1 MALGVRVRF
10 RSRDGSLQGERV
22 LRQMPVRLGR
32 NAMNDCALGHP
43 FISDFHAVLDLVD
56 DQLCVRDLN
65 SRNGVYDRNMARLP
79 AGRSI
84 PLSALGHTF
93 VVGRTVE
100 VWVETFE
107 ESRDIGQRASSFHG
121 AVLGNRAAMAGGWAG
136 SGDAVGSALGNA
148 LPARAPGVGSQGIVP
163 LPPLSIGERSWAS
176 APGLRCARG
185 RCARR
190 RQRQFARAVSL
201 AGRFRLRSSA
211 SRVARKSPIAPAPAS
226 GRRSPGGCRAQHA
239 ALVDERGDPRA
250 TRAPRA
256 RVVAGSGR
264 AARNDGRRRT
274 TGHQAARSGRSV
286 LSLLRTASRRPSG
299 PIADGAARRRL
310 GERASDR
317 TRGGPRDARGLAARL
332 AQPRLRRPRRDR
344 ERFVRRGHA
353 AGGDGRHGDARCR
366 MSARRDFARYHRTR
380 GQGGCGNGRGVRPV
394 PRAVAGLPRALR
406 PSRRRETARST
417 QSWAPIS
424 PPATESTSPAKAKP
438 GLERIA
444 RDLDPDP
451 RPRPRPRPPTSTPT
465 LVLSRPP
472 TSTR

>member
-163 LPPLSIGERSWAS
+163 LPPLSIGERSSGERPPAYVAPAAGAPAAGNASLPGLSPLPGAS
-176 APGLRCARG
+176 AFGLPPLASPGNRPSPPPQRLGAAARADAGRSTQHLSMSAEILALLGLRELASSLVPGVPLETTGDVARLVTKLHDLVEVFC
-185 RCARR
+185 RCFVPLRDARLAPSRTARR
-190 RQRQFARAVSL
+190 GGA
-201 AGRFRLRSSA
+201 SA
-211 SRVARKSPIAPAPAS
+211 S
-226 GRRSPGGCRAQHA
+226 
-239 ALVDERGDPRA
+239 ALRTE
-250 TRAPRA
+250 
-256 RVVAGSGR
+256 R
-264 AARNDGRRRT
+264 AADPATLAASLLDWRNHDYD
-274 TGHQAARSGRSV
+274 APDVIESV
-286 LSLLRTASRRPSG
+286 LSDVVMQQAAMVDTVMHGVGCLLDEISPDT
-299 PIADGAARRRL
+299 I
-310 GERASDR
+310 ERAVNQ
-317 TRGGPRDARGLAARL
+317 DAGMGAVFGRYRALWLAY
-332 AQPRLRRPRRDR
+332 R
-344 ERFVRRGHA
+344 ERFDHLA
-353 AGGDGRHGDARCR
+353 DE
-366 MSARRDFARYHRTR
+366 
-380 GQGGCGNGRGVRPV
+380 
-394 PRAVAGLPRALR
+394 
-406 PSRRRETARST
+406 RRRIDAILGPDLASGYREHLAR
-417 QSWAPIS
+417 QG
-424 PPATESTSPAKAKP
+424 KAGP
-438 GLERIA
+438 
-444 RDLDPDP
+444 
-451 RPRPRPRPPTSTPT
+451 
-465 LVLSRPP
+465 
-472 TSTR
+472 